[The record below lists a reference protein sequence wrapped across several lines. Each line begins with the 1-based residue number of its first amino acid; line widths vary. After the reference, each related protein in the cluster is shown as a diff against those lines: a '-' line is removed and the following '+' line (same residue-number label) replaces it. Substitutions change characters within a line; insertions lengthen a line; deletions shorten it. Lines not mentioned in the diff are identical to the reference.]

1 MLHWKERFHFI
12 HSWSSRGS
20 TGSDIKLQ
28 TFPVEFFGITR
39 QGLMRPPPFP
49 LVNDHLS
56 YIKTSRQK
64 ILISLYPRSPSFQT
78 EANSFTIEKNFT
90 FPVIDR
96 EKDLDSLV
104 AWSIRFAR
112 SSVRVTRGRGGTT
125 IESKTYASRSSNVFT
140 RYVTF
145 RFNAFYGSTANT
157 RFSPC
162 VHVVEVPREYWWAFK
177 MN

>member
-1 MLHWKERFHFI
+1 MYALEGKISFHSQLKFTRKYREWYKVTNV
-12 HSWSSRGS
+12 SC
-20 TGSDIKLQ
+20 
-28 TFPVEFFGITR
+28 GILRDHKAGTNA
-39 QGLMRPPPFP
+39 PPPLP

-96 EKDLDSLV
+96 EKDLDPLV